1 MTGKNKL
8 ETSIE
13 CSIKRKEKERLYG
26 QGRERERERE
36 KNTIYTKDFLRIL
49 SRLYKLGSVE

>member
-1 MTGKNKL
+1 MTGKYKL

-26 QGRERERERE
+26 QGRERERE

-49 SRLYKLGSVE
+49 SRLYKLGSVK